1 MNRPLPEIAIGALGA
16 TAFWAALAAS
26 SMSAANLKD
35 FAGPAATA
43 FAAVIAGLIA
53 YQLGRSQVEV
63 AEKSWATA
71 NEKIVLDLFDKR
83 LAIFEEIRS
92 IISEVVRNGTAPTEL
107 HFRYVRAID
116 RVPYFFGGEV
126 QAYLEQLRLHLLD
139 LDLSNTMM
147 ENLIDPD
154 RPKWVEKR
162 SEQFLA
168 VTQFYKEAASLF
180 APYMKAHQK
189 A

>member
-1 MNRPLPEIAIGALGA
+1 MFPAPAVAVYSQRP
-16 TAFWAALAAS
+16 
-26 SMSAANLKD
+26 
-35 FAGPAATA
+35 
-43 FAAVIAGLIA
+43 
-53 YQLGRSQVEV
+53 
-63 AEKSWATA
+63 
-71 NEKIVLDLFDKR
+71 R
-83 LAIFEEIRS
+83 LTLS
-92 IISEVVRNGTAPTEL
+92 PL
-107 HFRYVRAID
+107 
-116 RVPYFFGGEV
+116 VP
-126 QAYLEQLRLHLLD
+126 